1 MKFKSNKLQDVVT
14 YIVDNRG
21 KTPPLAEEGFEL
33 IEINAITARYKFPRY
48 ELVKKLVSEDTYNTW
63 FRTGHPQKGD
73 ILISTV
79 GAIGFVAI
87 MGEDRGCVAQNLIA
101 IRPNREMASPDYLY
115 YFLAW
120 DRTQQCLKNLDIGVA
135 QPSIKVPHLLSYI
148 DVYMPPLPTQHKIAA
163 ILSAYDDLIE
173 NNLRRIKV
181 LEEMAQLIYREWFVN
196 FRFPGHEGVRMVD
209 SELGMIPEGWEVK
222 LIGEVIQTL
231 GGSTPSTKNPQCW
244 ENGDV
249 VWFIPTDL
257 TRSGS
262 MFIFDSEKKITRFG
276 LKNSSAR
283 LFPAYSVM
291 MTSRATIGVTAIN
304 TREACTNQ
312 GFITCIPNDRL
323 SLYHIYFWIQDNL
336 EKITSIASGAT
347 YKEINR
353 TEFRSLPIVM
363 PKDEIERIFLKMFAP
378 IGKQIEVLL
387 AKTAN
392 LRQTRDLLLPKLI
405 SGELDVS
412 ELDIDMEGAPQ

>member
-1 MKFKSNKLQDVVT
+1 MKARLRQFVTKANTGADAIKRAPIVEHDTGVKCLRTSDVSNNNTFD
-14 YIVDNRG
+14 RW
-21 KTPPLAEEGFEL
+21 GFCEVSDKH
-33 IEINAITARYKFPRY
+33 YKQY
-48 ELVKKLVSEDTYNTW
+48 SLKKNDIIIA
-63 FRTGHPQKGD
+63 RTGPIGKCYFVRNDIEAVYNNGLMRIKVDETDVFPQFVFYCLRAGHFEEYIKQ
-73 ILISTV
+73 V
-79 GAIGFVAI
+79 GSGSAT
-87 MGEDRGCVAQNLIA
+87 
-101 IRPNREMASPDYLY
+101 RPNIRMDIALDYEIE
-115 YFLAW
+115 
-120 DRTQQCLKNLDIGVA
+120 KLDISN
-135 QPSIKVPHLLSYI
+135 QR
-148 DVYMPPLPTQHKIAA
+148 KIAA

-173 NNLRRIKV
+173 NNLRRIEI
-181 LEEMAQLIYREWFVN
+181 LEEMAQLVYREWFVK
-196 FRFPGHEGVRMVD
+196 FRFPGHEGVRVVD

-231 GGSTPSTKNPQCW
+231 GGSTPSTKNPQYW

-257 TRSGS
+257 TKSGS
-262 MFIFDSEKKITRFG
+262 MFVFDSEKKITRFG

-304 TREACTNQ
+304 TGEACTNQ

-323 SLYHIYFWIQDNL
+323 SLYHIYFWIQENL
-336 EKITSIASGAT
+336 EKITAIASGAT

-353 TEFRSLPIVM
+353 TEFRSLPIVV
-363 PKDEIERIFLKMFAP
+363 PKDEIELIFLEVFAP

-392 LRQTRDLLLPKLI
+392 LRRTRDLLLPKLI

-412 ELDIDMEGAPQ
+412 ELDIDIGEEPA